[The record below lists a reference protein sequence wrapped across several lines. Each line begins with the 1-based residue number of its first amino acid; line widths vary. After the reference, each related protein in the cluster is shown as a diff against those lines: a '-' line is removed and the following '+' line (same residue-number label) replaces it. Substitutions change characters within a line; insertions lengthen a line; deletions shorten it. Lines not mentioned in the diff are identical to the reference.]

1 MKESDLITDHMS
13 AYNERFIAQLSSQ
26 GMATDEE
33 LRTLILMS
41 RLSLSRETFVMTI
54 CNISVAAMTYTSAA
68 KDAQR
73 KPFEQTML
81 GEAYVVQD
89 TSGRCQRSRSSS
101 RVLNTSCNR
110 SKSHDIHTC
119 YYCKKSK
126 HIKAECQA
134 TKAKN
139 EKPHRAGQSSNL
151 SI

>member
-89 TSGRCQRSRSSS
+89 TSGRC
-101 RVLNTSCNR
+101 
-110 SKSHDIHTC
+110 
-119 YYCKKSK
+119 
-126 HIKAECQA
+126 
-134 TKAKN
+134 
-139 EKPHRAGQSSNL
+139 
-151 SI
+151 